1 MEHLGHIKGFND
13 SNHQIDNI
21 LTHEIFKHGLLM
33 SQQVINN
40 GLPSN
45 KANMK
50 GQHRA
55 FVDKHAICV
64 KMCLF

>member
-1 MEHLGHIKGFND
+1 
-13 SNHQIDNI
+13 
-21 LTHEIFKHGLLM
+21 M

-45 KANMK
+45 KVNMK
-50 GQHRA
+50 GQHKELDTTDTIEA
-55 FVDKHAICV
+55 FVEKRAACL